1 MTHSRDAVPTPM
13 RILDRAGA
21 TYAVATHRAIRTSDD
36 VATLLDF
43 PVTRSVKTLAFQGP
57 PDTVVL
63 AVLPGPARLD
73 YRGLAE
79 AVGTSRSRLRPA
91 DPAVLDAL
99 DMEPGGASPLT
110 DADGV
115 ITVFDVA
122 VAGMGP
128 VYCGSG
134 RNDRTLQVDGRDLL
148 RLARNPREAP
158 ITRAAD

>member
-1 MTHSRDAVPTPM
+1 MTESRDALPTPM

-21 TYAVATHRAIRTSDD
+21 AYAVTVHRAIRTADD
-36 VATLLDF
+36 VTTWLDL
-43 PVTRSVKTLAFQGP
+43 PVERSVKTLAFEGAR
-57 PDTVVL
+57 DGLVL

-91 DPAVLDAL
+91 DPAALDVL
-99 DMEPGGASPLT
+99 DMEPGGASPLS
-110 DADGV
+110 DAEGV
-115 ITVFDVA
+115 VTVFDVT

-148 RLARNPREAP
+148 RLARNPREARIARP
-158 ITRAAD
+158 AG

>member
-1 MTHSRDAVPTPM
+1 M
-13 RILDRAGA
+13 
-21 TYAVATHRAIRTSDD
+21 ATHRAVRTGDD
-36 VATLLDF
+36 VAALREF
-43 PVTRSVKTLAFQGP
+43 PVERSVKTLAFEGP

-79 AVGTSRSRLRPA
+79 AVGTARSRLRPA

-148 RLARNPREAP
+148 RLARNPREAR
-158 ITRAAD
+158 ITRAAG